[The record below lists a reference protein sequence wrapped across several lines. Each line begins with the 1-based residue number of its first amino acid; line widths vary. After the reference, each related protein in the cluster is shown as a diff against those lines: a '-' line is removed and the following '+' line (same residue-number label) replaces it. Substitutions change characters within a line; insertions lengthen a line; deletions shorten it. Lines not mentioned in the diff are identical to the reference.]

1 MAKYDWDSPKFTEHA
16 VVQTPR
22 RPYGEAALAAVR
34 DELAKRQRDVLAAI
48 EKAEAHKGPGG
59 WGLWESAAHKL
70 HCLEHYGA
78 SAALDRWSVWAEQP
92 TGKWVALHED
102 AIRAAMAPF
111 EGFAPILAERVA
123 AESARA
129 TAEMAENRRALEV
142 KRAAEEEKFQ
152 RRKEAQMRQPAREIS
167 GEVVYRERSYGVM
180 SAGRYHYCDEL
191 THADHGRSVT
201 LLIKAGQPAR
211 LIKRVLA

>member
-1 MAKYDWDSPKFTEHA
+1 MAKYDWDSPKFTTHA

-22 RPYGEAALAAVR
+22 RPYNEVALAAVR

-48 EKAEAHKGPGG
+48 EKAEAHKRPGG
-59 WGLWESAAHKL
+59 WGLWEGAAYKL

-78 SAALDRWSVWAEQP
+78 NAALDHGAVWAEQP
-92 TGKWVALHED
+92 TGRWAELHAD
-102 AIRAAMAPF
+102 AIRAALAPF
-111 EGFAPILAERVA
+111 EGIAPVLAERKA
-123 AESARA
+123 AESTRA
-129 TAEMAENRRALEV
+129 KAEMAENRRALEA

-152 RRKEAQMRQPAREIS
+152 RRRDAQMRQPAREIT
-167 GEVVYRERSYGVM
+167 GEVIYRDRSFGVM

-191 THADHGRSVT
+191 SHADQGRSVT

-211 LIKRVLA
+211 LIKRALA

>member
-1 MAKYDWDSPKFTEHA
+1 MAQYDWDSHKFKEHA

-22 RPYGEAALAAVR
+22 RPYNAATLAAVR

-48 EKAEAHKGPGG
+48 EKAEAHRGAGG
-59 WGLWESAAHKL
+59 WGLWEGAAYKL

-78 SAALDRWSVWAEQP
+78 NAALDHGAVWAEQP
-92 TGKWVALHED
+92 TGKWAELHAD

-111 EGFAPILAERVA
+111 EGFAPILAERKA

-129 TAEMAENRRALEV
+129 RAEMAENRRALEA
-142 KRAAEEEKFQ
+142 KRAEEEERFQ
-152 RRKEAQMRQPAREIS
+152 RREEARMRQPSRQIS
-167 GEVVYRERSYGVM
+167 GEVIYRERSYGVM

-191 THADHGRSVT
+191 THADQGRNVT
-201 LLIKAGQPAR
+201 LLVKPGQPAR
-211 LIKRVLA
+211 LIK

>member
-1 MAKYDWDSPKFTEHA
+1 MAQYDWDSHKFKEHA

-22 RPYGEAALAAVR
+22 RPYDKSALAAVR

-48 EKAEAHKGPGG
+48 EKAESHTGPGG

-70 HCLEHYGA
+70 FCLEHYGA
-78 SAALDRWSVWAEQP
+78 NDALNGAVWAEQP
-92 TGKWVALHED
+92 TGKWAELHAD
-102 AIRAAMAPF
+102 AIRAALAPF
-111 EGFAPILAERVA
+111 EGIAPVLAERKA
-123 AESARA
+123 AESTRA
-129 TAEMAENRRALEV
+129 KAEMAENRRALEA

-152 RRKEAQMRQPAREIS
+152 RRRDAQMRQPAREIT
-167 GEVVYRERSYGVM
+167 GEVIYRERSYGVM

-191 THADHGRSVT
+191 SHADQGRSVT

-211 LIKRVLA
+211 LIKRALA